1 MARHA
6 VLGHSVHVLDTL
18 RRSGEQRCPSL
29 PVVRNMAGKAGILSC
44 IAVGSEPDA
53 LGHLV
58 GSHGV
63 ATYGPAGK
71 NIGFGVGFGRTAGKR
86 NLASNLRHIVGV
98 GLRRKSLMASHAY

>member
-1 MARHA
+1 M
-6 VLGHSVHVLDTL
+6 T
-18 RRSGEQRCPSL
+18 
-29 PVVRNMAGKAGILSC
+29 GKAGILSC
-44 IAVGSEPDA
+44 IAVGSEPYA

-98 GLRRKSLMASHAY
+98 GLRRKSLMASHAYCRAGIVDHQEVLRHLVDRFHMGLDRKSTR